1 MSLLISF
8 HSTKQLIHDF
18 NTVNDGKEL
27 KMKGDHATMPHRK
40 QYPAKYFLFS
50 NQKWVFNNCS
60 FYSMPRDFTL
70 KAKELLAC
78 MDQQGSKYSARSS
91 PLQKRIS

>member
-8 HSTKQLIHDF
+8 HSTKHLIHDF

-40 QYPAKYFLFS
+40 QYPAKYFLFT
-50 NQKWVFNNCS
+50 NQNEFLIIACS
-60 FYSMPRDFTL
+60 TL
-70 KAKELLAC
+70 CLETLHL
-78 MDQQGSKYSARSS
+78 R
-91 PLQKRIS
+91 QKSY